1 MALCTDLLPSP
12 PTRPVEDPTEIGR
25 GAGEQRL
32 RNREELWDRSI
43 MQIVK
48 RSLDRGWAATVV
60 VECVIGQIV
69 PSGLQNP
76 LPSAANP
83 GAEHSLEHDIGR

>member
-1 MALCTDLLPSP
+1 
-12 PTRPVEDPTEIGR
+12 
-25 GAGEQRL
+25 
-32 RNREELWDRSI
+32 

-48 RSLDRGWAATVV
+48 RSLDRGWAATAVLG
-60 VECVIGQIV
+60 CLIGQIV